1 MTIKDGV
8 YKICEFLISDTG
20 WVKLPLINGAVGY
33 SEANYPQ
40 YRKIGNRVFLRGAVK
55 GITSTNFDFAQ
66 LPEGCRPTTF
76 AAYFVGG
83 SSTVNGKATFY
94 NFQVNPSG
102 TMRINSNSIGEY
114 DTDYYCR
121 LSGSFLVD

>member
-20 WVKLPLINGAVGY
+20 WKTLPLINGAVAY
-33 SEANYPQ
+33 SDTNIPQ
-40 YRKIGNRVFLRGAVK
+40 YRKIGNKVFLRGVVK
-55 GITSTNFDFAQ
+55 GITSINFDFAQ
-66 LPEGCRPTTF
+66 LPEGCRPQTF
-76 AAYFVGG
+76 GAYFVGG
-83 SSTVNGKATFY
+83 SSTVDGKATFF

-102 TMRINSNSIGEY
+102 IIRANSNSIGEY
-114 DTDYYCR
+114 NTNYYCR